1 MPIIFGSYRPRLHTR
16 SWVEANITP
25 RMLVK
30 CRALASVTATVG
42 NKITVLQTGTL
53 RVITTGVSLCIYFE
67 FVVPVCVQSNR
78 EGNQVATANMTV
90 ITVLSRD
97 VN

>member
-1 MPIIFGSYRPRLHTR
+1 MS
-16 SWVEANITP
+16 S
-25 RMLVK
+25 
-30 CRALASVTATVG
+30 ASVTATVG
-42 NKITVLQTGTL
+42 NKITVLQTRTL

-67 FVVPVCVQSNR
+67 FVVSFSVCVQSNR

-97 VN
+97 IACFSFTLSVLLT